1 MKTPKT
7 KKKQTSTSRR
17 NFLKATGCLT
27 IAFPMWTS
35 CGLAAGEEV
44 PALDNDLPRSISQ
57 NPYINAW
64 LQVLEDGS
72 VQVYTGKIELGQG
85 IRTAIAQVAAE
96 ELNTDPEQI
105 KVHLVETGV
114 TPDEGYTAGSG
125 SIINSAMSV
134 RYAAAA
140 ARAKLLEMAA
150 KKLGVSAKLLEVE
163 NGKILHDGKPK
174 MSFVELLKGRQLE
187 DKVNASVALKPKKE
201 HKWVGTAFPRQ
212 GISRMVRGEEV
223 YVQDLRFPAML
234 HARSIRPKA
243 YQATLEGFDEEGLKK
258 EVKGLLKVVVNGS
271 FLGVIT
277 EDEYQAVK
285 AQEFLQR
292 NTQWSEAPALPA
304 DQPLD
309 EYLKSLPARKE
320 SVENKGNFNSS
331 SKTIKASYF
340 KPYIMHASI
349 GPSCAVA
356 LYDQGELYIWSH
368 SQGVYLLRGSLVE
381 VVGVPAEKIH
391 IKGVPGSGCYG
402 HNGADD
408 AAADAA
414 LLAMAYP
421 GKHIRLQWSREEE
434 HGWEPYGTAMV
445 IEPSASLDAS
455 GRIKQWQCEL
465 WSDSHST
472 RPGGDP
478 GNLMTAH
485 YLKKPY
491 PRTSYGYSGGGYRNS
506 QPYYS
511 IPNLKIDANFF
522 EGPLRVSSLRG
533 LGAYANIFAIESFMD
548 ELAEEAGKDPLE
560 FRLMHSEDERA
571 IAVMKKLGERI
582 KGQQV
587 SQNEGIGY
595 AFSRYKNSA
604 SYCAVAAKVKVDK
617 SSGQVQV
624 LQMWGVIDAG
634 EVINLDGLK
643 NQTEGGM
650 VQSASWA
657 LKEEVKFDQQHVSS
671 LNWGTYPIFHFS
683 DVPLVEVAVIDQPY
697 EEPLGAGEAAQ
708 GPSTAAIANAV
719 YKACGKRVRHL
730 PITPEKVRG

>member
-1 MKTPKT
+1 MKTSISE
-7 KKKQTSTSRR
+7 KKQTSKSRR

-35 CGLAAGEEV
+35 CGLAAGEEG
-44 PALDNDLPRSISQ
+44 PLLNNDLPRSISQ
-57 NPYINAW
+57 NPHINAW
-64 LQVLEDGS
+64 LQVLEDGTI
-72 VQVYTGKIELGQG
+72 QVYTGKIELGQG
-85 IRTAIAQVAAE
+85 IRTAIGQVAAE
-96 ELNTDPEQI
+96 ELNTKPELI

-125 SIINSAMSV
+125 SIVNSAMSV

-140 ARAKLLEMAA
+140 ARAKLLEIAA
-150 KKLGVSAKLLEVE
+150 REMGVGAETLEVE
-163 NGKILHDGKPK
+163 DGKILHNGKPR
-174 MSFVELLKGRQLE
+174 MSFAELLKGKQLE
-187 DKVNASVALKPKKE
+187 DEVKASVALKPKKE

-223 YVQDLRFPAML
+223 YVQDLRFPGMV

-243 YQATLEGFDEEGLKK
+243 YQATLESFDEEGLRK

-292 NTQWSEAPALPA
+292 NSQWSEAPALPA

-309 EYLKSLPARKE
+309 EYLKSLSARKE
-320 SVENKGNFNSS
+320 SVENKGNFDSS
-331 SKTIKASYF
+331 GKAIKASYF

-368 SQGVYLLRGSLVE
+368 SQGVYPLRGSLVE
-381 VVGVPAEKIH
+381 VVGLSAEKIH

-414 LLAMAYP
+414 LMAMAYP
-421 GKHIRLQWSREEE
+421 GKHIRLQWSREDE
-434 HGWEPYGTAMV
+434 HGWEPYGTAMI
-445 IEPSASLDAS
+445 IEPSARLDPS

-485 YLKKPY
+485 YLKKPF

-571 IAVMKKLGERI
+571 IAVMKKLGEMI
-582 KGQQV
+582 KDQEV
-587 SQNEGIGY
+587 NQNEGIGY

-617 SSGQVQV
+617 SNGKVQVQH
-624 LQMWGVIDAG
+624 MWGVIDAG

-657 LKEEVKFDQQHVSS
+657 LKEKVKFDQQHVNS

-730 PITPEKVRG
+730 PISPEKVRG

>member
-1 MKTPKT
+1 MKTLDT

-35 CGLAAGEEV
+35 CGLAAGEEG

-57 NPYINAW
+57 NPHINAW
-64 LQVLEDGS
+64 LQVLEDGTI
-72 VQVYTGKIELGQG
+72 QVYTGKIELGQG
-85 IRTAIAQVAAE
+85 IRTAIGQVAAE
-96 ELNTDPEQI
+96 ELNTNPELI

-140 ARAKLLEMAA
+140 ARAKLVEIAAREM
-150 KKLGVSAKLLEVE
+150 GVGAETLEVE
-163 NGKILHDGKPK
+163 DGKILHGGKPK
-174 MSFVELLKGRQLE
+174 MSFAELLKGKQLE
-187 DKVNASVALKPKKE
+187 GEVKAPVPLKPKKE
-201 HKWVGTAFPRQ
+201 HQWVGTAFPRQ

-223 YVQDLRFPAML
+223 YIQDLRFPAMV

-243 YQATLEGFDEEGLKK
+243 YQASLQSFDEEGLKK
-258 EVKGLLKVVVNGS
+258 EINGILKVVNNGS

-285 AQEFLQR
+285 AQEYLQR
-292 NTQWSEAPALPA
+292 NTQWSEAPVLPA

-309 EYLKSLPARKE
+309 EYLKSLPARTQN
-320 SVENKGNFNSS
+320 VENQGNFDAG

-356 LYDQGELYIWSH
+356 LYDQEELYIWSH
-368 SQGVYLLRGSLVE
+368 SQGVYPLRGSLVE
-381 VVGVPAEKIH
+381 VVGLPAEKIH
-391 IKGVPGSGCYG
+391 IEGVAGSGCYG

-414 LLAMAYP
+414 LMAMAYP
-421 GKHIRLQWSREEE
+421 GRHIRLQWSREDE
-434 HGWEPYGTAMV
+434 HGWEPYGTAMI

-455 GRIKQWQCEL
+455 GKIKQWQCEL
-465 WSDSHST
+465 WSDTHST

-485 YLKKPY
+485 YLEKPF

-506 QPYYS
+506 QPYYN
-511 IPNLKIDANFF
+511 IPNLKIDAHFF
-522 EGPLRVSSLRG
+522 DGPLRVSSLRG

-571 IAVMKKLGERI
+571 IGVMKKLGEMI
-582 KGQQV
+582 KNQTTN
-587 SQNEGIGY
+587 QNEGIGY

-624 LQMWGVIDAG
+624 QQMWGVIDAG

-683 DVPLVEVAVIDQPY
+683 DVPLVEVTVIDQPY

-719 YKACGKRVRHL
+719 YQACGKRIRHL
-730 PITPEKVRG
+730 PITPEKVKG